1 LAFRAKIG
9 EQPTA
14 KQSASACPPFTGE
27 EKMIRTSRN
36 CSRRRFLQSG
46 TAGAATLTILKAST
60 ASGAAAQPG
69 VQSPPP
75 ASTAPRV
82 LRKPP
87 IDELQRI
94 ATSYGLDLSRE
105 DLVSF
110 RGLMDGVLDS
120 YRRLDQFADP
130 TLPVKYPRQP
140 GSRPTA
146 AENKLNAWYWKCS
159 IKGAPSGPLAGK
171 KIAIKD
177 NVCVAGVPMM
187 NGSNVLEGYVPEGDA
202 TIVTRILDA
211 GGEIVG
217 KSVCEHLCFSGG
229 SHTSDTG
236 PVLNPHDPKR
246 SAGGSSSGSAAL
258 VVAGECDMAIG
269 GDQGGSIRIPSAYCG
284 CVGHKPTHGLV
295 PYTGVFPI
303 ELTLDHTGPLA
314 RTAAEC
320 AVLLEVIAGPDG
332 LDPRQPPGLRTDTYT
347 KRLTGD
353 ARGLRIGIVKE
364 GFGLPNSQPDVDATV
379 HQAAQNLARA
389 GAELSD
395 VSIPLHRDGIHI
407 WNAIAVEGATMFMVA
422 GNSMGTNWKGHY
434 ITSLLDF
441 YGRSRRARANDLSE
455 TVKLVILLGQ
465 YMQDNYQ
472 GRYYAKAQ
480 NLAPV
485 LAAAYDEALKQA
497 DLLVMPT
504 LPLKATL
511 LPPPNASREEYVARA
526 LEMLANTCPFDVTGH
541 PAITVPAGMSAGLP
555 VGMML
560 IGRHWEDG
568 TVLRAA
574 DAFQKIG

>member
-1 LAFRAKIG
+1 MVRA
-9 EQPTA
+9 
-14 KQSASACPPFTGE
+14 
-27 EKMIRTSRN
+27 SRN
-36 CSRRRFLQSG
+36 YSRRRFLQSG
-46 TAGAATLTILKAST
+46 TAGVTASIMAAST
-60 ASGAAAQPG
+60 AGGGAAQAGAP
-69 VQSPPP
+69 SPPP
-75 ASTAPRV
+75 TSTAPRI

-87 IDELQRI
+87 LDELQRI
-94 ATSYGLDLSRE
+94 SRSYGLDLSSE
-105 DLVSF
+105 DLASF
-110 RGLMDGVLDS
+110 RGLMDGVLES
-120 YRRLDQFADP
+120 YRRLDQFAEP
-130 TLPVKYPRQP
+130 TLLVKYPREP
-140 GSRPTA
+140 GWRPTA
-146 AENKLNAWYWKCS
+146 AENELNAWYWKCS
-159 IKGAPSGPLAGK
+159 IKGAPSGPLTGK
-171 KIAIKD
+171 KVAIKD
-177 NVCVAGVPMM
+177 NVCVASVPMM
-187 NGSNVLEGYVPEGDA
+187 NGSNVLEGYVPELDA

-236 PVLNPHDPKR
+236 PVLNPHDPTR

-258 VVAGECDMAIG
+258 VVAHECDMAIG

-303 ELTLDHTGPLA
+303 ELTLDHTGPMA

-320 AVLLEVIAGPDG
+320 ALLLEVIAGPDG
-332 LDPRQPPGLRTDTYT
+332 LDPRQPPGLRTDAYT

-364 GFGLPNSQPDVDATV
+364 GFGLPNSEPDVDMTV
-379 HQAAQNLARA
+379 RQAARSLSRA
-389 GAELSD
+389 GAELID
-395 VSIPLHRDGIHI
+395 LSIPLHRDGIHI

-422 GNSMGTNWKGHY
+422 GNSMGTNWKGQY

-441 YGRSRRARANDLSE
+441 YGRSRRVRANDLSD

-480 NLAPV
+480 NLSRV
-485 LAAAYDEALKQA
+485 LRAAYDEALSRV
-497 DLLVMPT
+497 DLLLMPT

-511 LPPPNASREEYVARA
+511 LPPPNASREDYVARA

-541 PAITVPAGMSAGLP
+541 PAVTVPAGMSEGLP

-574 DAFQKIG
+574 DAFQKVG